1 MSFLGYGE
9 TPLYSNVNNQLVNSS
24 SANNPANFGSNEI
37 PGLNSP
43 PYFPEAYY
51 GVKSNVYAASG
62 HATVKGGSRNR
73 TKGGKKCCGLKGI
86 STMKRKI
93 KNIVK
98 VYKMKGKKTI
108 KNIKNSIKDLFSNR
122 KTRFLAGG
130 KKSMSKMSKISKMSK
145 RIQNLQLQR
154 SRSLALALAG
164 GKKSMSKN
172 IQNLQLQRS
181 RSLALALAG
190 GKKSMSKNIQNLQLQ
205 RSRSLALALAGGKRR
220 TRKTSRGLKGGYS
233 QYQNNLP
240 MTQVYSL
247 GDVKLPASELA
258 LANPPP
264 YQVLSNCV
272 NCVDNYNHYTNQGF
286 PSKGH

>member
-1 MSFLGYGE
+1 MSFIGYGE
-9 TPLYSNVNNQLVNSS
+9 TPLYSNANPEYVNPTSS
-24 SANNPANFGSNEI
+24 NNPANFGSNEI
-37 PGLNSP
+37 PGLTSP
-43 PYFPEAYY
+43 PYYPDAFY

-62 HATVKGGSRNR
+62 HATIKGGSRNKCR
-73 TKGGKKCCGLKGI
+73 KCLKGGKNCGCGLKGM
-86 STMKRKI
+86 STLKRKI

-108 KNIKNSIKDLFSNR
+108 RHIKNSIKNLFTNR
-122 KTRFLAGG
+122 KSRFLAGG
-130 KKSMSKMSKISKMSK
+130 KKSMKMSKMSKS
-145 RIQNLQLQR
+145 IQNLQLQR

-164 GKKSMSKN
+164 GKKSMKMN
-172 IQNLQLQRS
+172 
-181 RSLALALAG
+181 
-190 GKKSMSKNIQNLQLQ
+190 KMSKSIQNLQLQ

-220 TRKTSRGLKGGYS
+220 TRKNSSHRRRSRGLKGGYS

-247 GDVKLPASELA
+247 GDVNLPASELA

-272 NCVDNYNHYTNQGF
+272 NCVDNYNHYTNEGF
-286 PSKGH
+286 PSQGH